1 MSRLTLN
8 QMLIIMMLLFSS
20 CIWGVLVLD
29 QQQREYQYQNLVNKQ
44 LNIQSKLLLA
54 FAFTKDISVLKT
66 RLTDNFNTANTKSNP
81 RIDSDLESLFYQLDF
96 LCLDLLFSESCKQIR
111 VILTNLQSYPIVLE
125 ARYIEQ
131 QVEVLSRQSDLLVH
145 NIMELLDKNRS
156 NYQKSEADLDQI
168 RNQYFLLILVVGV
181 FIMMLINHSFIS
193 PLQYISGLI
202 QNVDNPAKFHSLKQ
216 PNKRLPE
223 MYQSVEADI
232 QKLQKKYHKL
242 DDLRNAMLRHAAHE
256 LKTPLASVNEGCS
269 ILGEEVVGSLT
280 PEQKE
285 VVMLLNA
292 SAKRLNILVERLLD
306 YNTLL
311 QQISPRYDQVDL
323 SLVVAECLRDNR
335 LAMEQVGIDSIVDL
349 THLTAFS
356 DSELIRRMLD
366 NLVSNALAHGEKQ
379 NPIYI
384 KIYELKDK
392 LAIEVA
398 NHGSALSHESI
409 ANLFQPFSRGNTRRN
424 DKVIGAGLGL
434 SIVDECA
441 RLLNGNVA
449 LVDVAYADVCFR
461 VVLPY
466 QGASVE

>member
-1 MSRLTLN
+1 M
-8 QMLIIMMLLFSS
+8 
-20 CIWGVLVLD
+20 D

-54 FAFTKDISVLKT
+54 FAFTKDTSVLKT

-168 RNQYFLLILVVGV
+168 RNQYFLLILVIGV

-466 QGASVE
+466 QGVSVE

>member
-1 MSRLTLN
+1 
-8 QMLIIMMLLFSS
+8 MLIIMMLLFSS

-54 FAFTKDISVLKT
+54 FAFTKDTSVLKT

-168 RNQYFLLILVVGV
+168 RNQYFLLILVIGV

-466 QGASVE
+466 QGVSVE

>member
-1 MSRLTLN
+1 
-8 QMLIIMMLLFSS
+8 MLIIMMLLFSS

-66 RLTDNFNTANTKSNP
+66 RLTDNFNTANNKSNP

-398 NHGSALSHESI
+398 NHGSALSHE
-409 ANLFQPFSRGNTRRN
+409 
-424 DKVIGAGLGL
+424 
-434 SIVDECA
+434 
-441 RLLNGNVA
+441 
-449 LVDVAYADVCFR
+449 
-461 VVLPY
+461 
-466 QGASVE
+466 

>member
-1 MSRLTLN
+1 
-8 QMLIIMMLLFSS
+8 MLIIMMLLFSS

-54 FAFTKDISVLKT
+54 FAFTKDTSVLKT

-168 RNQYFLLILVVGV
+168 RNQYFLLILVIGA

-466 QGASVE
+466 QGVSVE

>member
-54 FAFTKDISVLKT
+54 FAFTKDTSVLKT

-168 RNQYFLLILVVGV
+168 RNQYFLLILVIGV

-466 QGASVE
+466 QGVSVE

>member
-54 FAFTKDISVLKT
+54 FAFTKDTSVLKT

-335 LAMEQVGIDSIVDL
+335 LAMEQVGIESIVDL

-466 QGASVE
+466 QGVSVE

>member
-1 MSRLTLN
+1 M
-8 QMLIIMMLLFSS
+8 
-20 CIWGVLVLD
+20 D

-54 FAFTKDISVLKT
+54 FAFTKDTSVLKT

-81 RIDSDLESLFYQLDF
+81 RIYSDLESLFYQLDF

-111 VILTNLQSYPIVLE
+111 IILTNLQSYPIVLE

-131 QVEVLSRQSDLLVH
+131 QVEVLSQQSDLLVH

-168 RNQYFLLILVVGV
+168 RNQYFLLILVIGV

-256 LKTPLASVNEGCS
+256 LKTPLASVNAGCS

-466 QGASVE
+466 QGVSVE

>member
-1 MSRLTLN
+1 
-8 QMLIIMMLLFSS
+8 MLIIMMLLFSS